1 MHNNRLSRRTVL
13 SGAAALLATPAI
25 SQVKGPFDDIGPDA
39 DPKDLIDK
47 IWDPEKQGF
56 ITIPELIDRLVDTP
70 IILIGERHGFAPH
83 QDREAFLLQALA
95 DRGRYPTLAMEM
107 LEPAQEPVI
116 QAYRAKNPE
125 YARGLGIALEWSK
138 TGWPD
143 WSYYEPV
150 FDAAFAAKLPI
161 VGADLPLAE
170 QRRIE
175 RDGIEER
182 PNDLSIL
189 EGWQDAM
196 MKAHCGLI
204 DEERAFRLALKQWKR
219 DEHIAEIVSAA
230 QNHTLIVG
238 LSHLNHDGG
247 LKARFLNQTHRSIAF
262 IEANSPGTL
271 EAYEWRT
278 PKFNKEKALTN
289 C

>member
-1 MHNNRLSRRTVL
+1 MRNNKLSRRTVL

-39 DPKDLIDK
+39 DPKDLIDQ

-107 LEPAQEPVI
+107 LEPAQEPLI

-143 WSYYEPV
+143 WSFYEPV
-150 FDAAFAAKLPI
+150 FEAAFAAKLPI

-182 PNDLSIL
+182 PDDISIL
-189 EGWQDAM
+189 ESWQDAM

-219 DEHIAEIVSAA
+219 DEHMVSKTRSNSLLIAGRNHVGDRRHVSRILREK
-230 QNHTLIVG
+230 HTVVLFQKAHGKFSPYYTWVSEEFVKGPPNG
-238 LSHLNHDGG
+238 L
-247 LKARFLNQTHRSIAF
+247 
-262 IEANSPGTL
+262 
-271 EAYEWRT
+271 
-278 PKFNKEKALTN
+278 